1 MALDNNILVNKI
13 ILLRKFRSRFNGH
26 LRFMRMI
33 EGKTPML
40 IRVILVASVLIT
52 LLFLWAFLHERVIFK
67 YDGYV
72 LATDV
77 VGQFGDFIGGVI
89 GTIVSICLL
98 Y

>member
-52 LLFLWAFLHERVIFK
+52 LLF
-67 YDGYV
+67 
-72 LATDV
+72 
-77 VGQFGDFIGGVI
+77 
-89 GTIVSICLL
+89 
-98 Y
+98 